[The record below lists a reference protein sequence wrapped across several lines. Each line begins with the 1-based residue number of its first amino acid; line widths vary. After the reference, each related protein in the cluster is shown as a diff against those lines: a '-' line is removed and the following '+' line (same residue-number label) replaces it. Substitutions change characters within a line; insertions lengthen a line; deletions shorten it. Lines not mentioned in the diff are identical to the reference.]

1 MSEAVIDQATYDE
14 LKKLV
19 GEDYI
24 GELVETFFEEAPG
37 LLEEMRLSLDGGDAN
52 AFRRSAHSLK
62 SNGASFGAT
71 HLASLARDLEY
82 MGRDSQLDEAGPKM
96 PELEAAYA
104 QAAEAL
110 KAVL

>member
-1 MSEAVIDQATYDE
+1 MSEAVIDQTTYDD

-37 LLEEMRLSLDGGDAN
+37 LLDEMRLASDGGDTE

-71 HLASLARDLEY
+71 RLESLARDLED
-82 MGRDSQLDEAGPKM
+82 MGRDDRLDEAGAKL

-110 KAVL
+110 KALL